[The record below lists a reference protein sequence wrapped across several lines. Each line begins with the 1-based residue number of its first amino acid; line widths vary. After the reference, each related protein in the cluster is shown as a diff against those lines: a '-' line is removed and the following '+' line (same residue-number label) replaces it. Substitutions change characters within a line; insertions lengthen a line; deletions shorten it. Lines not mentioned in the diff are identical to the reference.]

1 MPNHQRHPIPM
12 SAPHLTVDLNAL
24 ATNWRTLQAAAT
36 RAGCAESG
44 AVVKANAYGL
54 GIEPVARTLASLG
67 CRRFFVA
74 TLAEGEALREILPN
88 TPPCEI
94 HILSGPTDTTAA
106 ATMAST
112 GLIPALNDPYQLDLW
127 KPHRHHPAAIH
138 IDTGMNRLGFPY
150 ESLNPAIFQGL
161 EITLVMSH
169 LACADTPDH
178 PLNALQH
185 TRCDHLAR
193 MFPSTPTSFTNSAA
207 AVTGALATATQAR
220 DIARLGI
227 GLYGGNPLTN
237 QPSPVKPVATLDA
250 PILSTRHATKGETI
264 GYGATHT
271 LTQATTLAVIAAGY
285 ADGIPRTLGGRGS
298 VFRDDHRLPIL
309 GRISMDTL
317 TIDATAVADTLH
329 PGDRVEIFGRNI
341 SLDEAATLASTI
353 PYELLV
359 RVGPRVERRY
369 LREPQSRPDSRGA
382 PVGRA
387 DT

>member
-1 MPNHQRHPIPM
+1 M

-74 TLAEGEALREILPN
+74 TLPEGEALRDILPDA
-88 TPPCEI
+88 TSCEV
-94 HILSGPTDTTAA
+94 HVLSGPTDPAA
-106 ATMAST
+106 ASRMTSA
-112 GLIPALNDPYQLDLW
+112 GLIPSLNDHYQLELW
-127 KPHRHHPAAIH
+127 KPHRQHPAAIH
-138 IDTGMNRLGFPY
+138 IDTGMNRLGFPF
-150 ESLNPAIFQGL
+150 ESVDRATFQGL
-161 EITLVMSH
+161 EIALVMSH

-178 PLNALQH
+178 PLNAIQR
-185 TRCDHLAR
+185 TRCERIAE
-193 MFPSTPTSFTNSAA
+193 MFQGIPTSFANSAA
-207 AVTGALATATQAR
+207 ACTGNLAAASRGR

-227 GLYGGNPLTN
+227 GLYGGNPLTD
-237 QPSPVKPVATLDA
+237 QPSPVTPVATLDA

-271 LTQATTLAVIAAGY
+271 LTQATTLGVIAAGY